1 MNPQDLLYSK
11 EHEWIRIAGE
21 TGTVG
26 ITDHAQE
33 ELGDIVYVEFPQVGG
48 RVEAGKAFGTI
59 ESVKAVSE
67 LFSPVSGEITEVN
80 KDLVDAPET
89 VNTDPYGKGWIV
101 RVRIDK
107 GSPSG
112 LLSAEQYTQYT
123 AG

>member
-11 EHEWIRIAGE
+11 EHEWIRIAGD

-33 ELGDIVYVEFPQVGG
+33 ELGDIVFVEFPKIGA
-48 RVEAGKAFGTI
+48 RVEAGKPFGTI

-80 KDLVDAPET
+80 KDLVDAPES

-101 RVRIDK
+101 RIRMDK
-107 GSPSG
+107 GSPAG

-123 AG
+123 AK